1 MQKTKLIIAAVL
13 TLIGLVIIFQNTQS
27 VTTRILMITL
37 TLPLALWLFLML
49 LIGFALGVLTSFR
62 LVGKKKTI
70 DKLPKT

>member
-1 MQKTKLIIAAVL
+1 MQKTKLIIAAAL
-13 TLIGLVIIFQNTQS
+13 ILIGLVIIFQNTQS

-49 LIGFALGVLTSFR
+49 LIGFVLGVLVSFR
-62 LVGKKKTI
+62 LVGKKKTK